1 MMSIRATLRPG
12 QRGTKKWQVIY
23 GDRLVCVRYRY
34 DAGRRRRYT
43 TVEVIVADAPW
54 LPSAPAPETIVGVQ
68 VAWKETE
75 LQAKVKAAGGRWERA
90 KHLWMLRY
98 DQVLALDL
106 LDRLVLPEG

>member
-1 MMSIRATLRPG
+1 MGIRATLRPG
-12 QRGTKKWQVIY
+12 RRGTKRWQAIY

-43 TVEVIVADAPW
+43 TVEVIVAEAPW
-54 LPSAPAPETIVGVQ
+54 LPSPPAPETMVGVKVDWGEVD
-68 VAWKETE
+68 VAR
-75 LQAKVKAAGGRWERA
+75 AIKAAGGRWEPSLR
-90 KHLWMLRY
+90 LWKLRY